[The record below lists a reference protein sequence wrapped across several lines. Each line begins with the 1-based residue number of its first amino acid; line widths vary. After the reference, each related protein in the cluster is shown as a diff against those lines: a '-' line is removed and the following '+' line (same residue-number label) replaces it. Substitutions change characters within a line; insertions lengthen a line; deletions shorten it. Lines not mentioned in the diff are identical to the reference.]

1 MKLVTVAEMQKVERQ
16 ADQAGLTYAQ
26 MMENAGSNLAQAV
39 RDACEKIETKS
50 VLGLVGSGNNGG
62 DTLVA
67 LAALALKGW
76 KAAAYL
82 IRPRTEGDALVERLA
97 RAGGSIFPLETPSF
111 KGFYPKLETILG
123 EYSVILDGV
132 LGTGARLPLK
142 PELAVVLQAVRRAI
156 HSLDAPP
163 FVIAIDC
170 PSGVD
175 CDSGAAAPECIPANL
190 TVTMAAMKA
199 GLLSFPAYEL
209 AGEIKM
215 VGIGLQEGE
224 PALPAWKELRRS
236 VVDEEFVRAA
246 LPERPMDAHKGTFG
260 TAVAVVGSVNY
271 TGAALLAG
279 KAAYRVGAGLVTLAV
294 PGPLHAALAGQ
305 FPEATWILLPDDLG
319 VIAENAAPVLRKNLG
334 RATAVLMG
342 CGFGTEETT
351 RLFLQRFFNN
361 EIQGTQRQF
370 GFMTQRQFQETNPA
384 GHNLTALVVDAD
396 GLKLLARI
404 PGWAKLLP
412 PGTVLTPHP
421 GEMAILTG
429 LSKEEIQANR
439 TAVAERFAKQW
450 GQVVVLKGAFTV
462 VAEPGGQTAVVP
474 VATSALARAG
484 TGDVLA
490 GIILGLRAQ
499 GVDGFEAAAA
509 GAWLHAQTGLHA
521 AAAYGTTASV
531 LAGDLVEFL
540 PEVIAELT

>member
-1 MKLVTVAEMQKVERQ
+1 MKLVTVAEMQNVERQ

-39 RDACEKIETKS
+39 RDACEEIEPKS

-67 LAALALKGW
+67 LAALAKVGW

-82 IRPRTEGDALVERLA
+82 ARPRTEGDALVERLR
-97 RAGGSIFPLETPSF
+97 RAGGSIYPLEAPGIDGS
-111 KGFYPKLETILG
+111 YPKLEAILG
-123 EYSVILDGV
+123 EYSIVLDGV

-142 PELAVVLQAVRRAI
+142 PELATVLEAASRAI
-156 HSLDAPP
+156 QATDDPP
-163 FVIAIDC
+163 VVIAVDC

-175 CDSGAAAPECIPANL
+175 CDNGEAAPECIPADL
-190 TVTMAAMKA
+190 TVTMAAVKT
-199 GLLSFPAYEL
+199 GLLKFPAYKL
-209 AGEIKM
+209 AGEISM

-224 PALPAWKELRRS
+224 AALPAWKELRRS
-236 VVDEEFVRAA
+236 VVDEEFVRAV
-246 LPERPMDAHKGTFG
+246 LPERPPDAHKGTFG

-294 PGPLHAALAGQ
+294 AGPLHAALAGH

-351 RLFLQRFFNN
+351 RLFLQRFFEN
-361 EIQGTQRQF
+361 EMQGKQRQI
-370 GFMTQRQFQETNPA
+370 GFMPQRQALETNPA
-384 GHNLTALVVDAD
+384 GQNLPALVVDAD
-396 GLKLLARI
+396 GLKLLSRI

-429 LSKEEIQANR
+429 LSKEAIQADR
-439 TAVAERFAKQW
+439 TAVAERFAKEW
-450 GQVVVLKGAFTV
+450 EQVVVLKGAFTV
-462 VAEPGGQTAVVP
+462 IAEPGGRTAIVP

-509 GAWLHAQTGLHA
+509 GAWLHAQAGLHA

-531 LAGDLVEFL
+531 LAGDLTEFL
-540 PEVIAELT
+540 AEVIAGLL